1 MRKQGVRRSRGSGG
15 RGSKGEK
22 EGTLVAAARES
33 PWCGVVV
40 RRRLCLRNPFRE
52 SAERGTQTSE
62 WGKNSVS
69 LPVLHP
75 FSLARPLALR
85 ARCHSISLSL
95 FYHFIFLFRAPSL
108 SLFLS
113 LSLSAFLD
121 FSLSHPHY
129 SLRFPRQPLF
139 SPRVSSA
146 RSLASLSRLRGNQ
159 AERKLDRRLVAGNIY
174 KP

>member
-1 MRKQGVRRSRGSGG
+1 MNEGAQAGCAEKQGFRRTGKQGGERRNVGS
-15 RGSKGEK
+15 S
-22 EGTLVAAARES
+22 RES

-95 FYHFIFLFRAPSL
+95 SLFYHFIFLFRAPSL
-108 SLFLS
+108 SLSLAISICLSGFLS
-113 LSLSAFLD
+113 
-121 FSLSHPHY
+121 FSS
-129 SLRFPRQPLF
+129 PLLVTF
-139 SPRVSSA
+139 SSSA
-146 RSLASLSRLRGNQ
+146 ALLVARIVRSLARFALSVTRQPSRT
-159 AERKLDRRLVAGNIY
+159 
-174 KP
+174 